1 MKQNILLV
9 GHSGDMYGAS
19 RSLLKLVKILN
30 EQYNVFVLLPETGK
44 LYANISNIIA
54 DEKILI
60 YKDLYIFTRNSFKL
74 KFLFLTI
81 FRFLKNIIY
90 LIKTI
95 RKLEI
100 KIIHTNSGVVPA
112 PALAAKLSGR
122 IHIWHIREW
131 FGDFKKFWPL
141 YSAYMTIF
149 SDKVVCV
156 SQAMAVQFNDAKNVL
171 SIHNGFEIPK
181 LSKTNQLPVALHN
194 KINNA
199 DLIIGCTSRIRLIR
213 KGQEYLIE
221 AIGLLSQK
229 TGKNIQAILIGDYVP
244 GYESQKE
251 EFDSLIKKYSLEER
265 IHFLGHLD
273 DPLSFYGL
281 FDVFVLPSGEPEPFG
296 GVIIEAMS
304 LGLPVIGSNVGGT
317 KEQIA
322 DAWNGFLFENQNP
335 KHLLEKLEYFL
346 NHKDELKL
354 FGQRSIERVQQNFTL
369 EIHKEKILNLYQ
381 NVFTKVL

>member
-19 RSLLKLVKILN
+19 RSLLKLSKILN
-30 EQYNVFVLLPETGK
+30 ENYNVFVLIPEMGQLYTNLNK
-44 LYANISNIIA
+44 LISAERIIVY
-54 DEKILI
+54 DG
-60 YKDLYIFTRNSFKL
+60 LYIFTRKSFRIKYL
-74 KFLFLTI
+74 LTTLLH
-81 FRFLKNIIY
+81 FLKN
-90 LIKTI
+90 LIFLTKTI
-95 RKLEI
+95 SKYDI

-112 PALAAKLSGR
+112 PALAAKLSR
-122 IHIWHIREW
+122 KKHIWHIREW

-141 YSAYMTIF
+141 YAAYITGF
-149 SDKVVCV
+149 SDRVVCV
-156 SQAMAVQFNDAKNVL
+156 SQAMAIQFKQAKNVQ
-171 SIHNGFEIPK
+171 SIHNGFEIPEMPK
-181 LSKTNQLPVALHN
+181 LAQPSAELEN
-194 KINNA
+194 KLKDA

-251 EFDSLIKKYSLEER
+251 EFNNLIRKYNLEDR

-273 DPLSFYGL
+273 DPLPFYQL

-304 LGLPVIGSNVGGT
+304 LGLPVIGSNLGGT
-317 KEQIA
+317 TEQIS
-322 DAWNGFLFENQNP
+322 DAWNGFLFENQSPND
-335 KHLLEKLEYFL
+335 LLEKLEYFL
-346 NHKDELKL
+346 NNKHQLKI
-354 FGQRSIERVQQNFTL
+354 FGLRSIERVEQNFTL
-369 EIHKEKILNLYQ
+369 EIHKKKILNLYQ
-381 NVFTKVL
+381 DTLINSI

>member
-19 RSLLKLVKILN
+19 RSLLKLTKILN
-30 EQYNVFVLLPETGK
+30 ENYNVFVLIPEMGQLYTNLNK
-44 LYANISNIIA
+44 LISAERIIVY
-54 DEKILI
+54 DG
-60 YKDLYIFTRNSFKL
+60 LYIFTRKSFRIKYL
-74 KFLFLTI
+74 LPTLL
-81 FRFLKNIIY
+81 RFLKN
-90 LIKTI
+90 LIFLTKTI
-95 RKLEI
+95 SKYDI

-112 PALAAKLSGR
+112 PALAAKLSGKK
-122 IHIWHIREW
+122 HIWHIREW

-141 YSAYMTIF
+141 YSAYMTTF

-156 SQAMAVQFNDAKNVL
+156 SQAMAIQFKQAKNVQ
-171 SIHNGFEIPK
+171 SIHNGFEIPT
-181 LSKTNQLPVALHN
+181 LSTTNQPPALQN
-194 KINNA
+194 KLNNA

-244 GYESQKE
+244 GYESQKK
-251 EFDSLIKKYSLEER
+251 EFDSLIRKYNLEER

-317 KEQIA
+317 TEQIA

-335 KHLLEKLEYFL
+335 NHLLEKLEYFL
-346 NHKDELKL
+346 NHKDDLKL
-354 FGQRSIERVQQNFTL
+354 FGQRSIERVKQNFTL
-369 EIHKEKILNLYQ
+369 EIHKEKILNLYRD
-381 NVFTKVL
+381 VSA